1 MAYASGTIRLLQGG
15 RMLPGSAIF
24 AAAFAYLLLLFA
36 VASYGDRKAK
46 KPGSAA
52 KGRPLVYALSLAI
65 YCTSWTYF
73 GGVGLAT
80 TNGFEFAGIYIG
92 PILMF
97 TLGMP
102 LVRRIVTLAKS
113 ERLTSIADFV
123 AARYGKN
130 PGVAAVVALIAL
142 TGTVPYIALQ
152 LKAVSNSVA
161 TMVDTSGYD
170 IASGGLFDLPF
181 VVTVFL
187 AFFAI
192 VFGTRHTDATEHQD
206 GLILAISMESLVK
219 LLAFATVGFYVVF
232 FMFDGLGD
240 LWQRASENA
249 RVTAALSY
257 ETPIARWVLLIV
269 LSGFAIIM
277 LPRQFHVAVV
287 ENRTEGEL
295 RMAGILLP
303 LYLIAINLFVLP
315 IAIGG
320 VLIFDGAGD
329 GDLYVLSLPLQ
340 HGQQII
346 TMIAF
351 IGGFSAATAMVIVAS
366 VALSIMVSNDIVI
379 PVVLRRN
386 LIGGGG
392 AQEDLSRMLLRIRR
406 LAIFVVLLLGY
417 TYYRSATSSAGLA
430 AIGLL
435 AFVAIAQVAPALL
448 GGLFWRSAN
457 ARGAMAG
464 MLSGIV
470 VWAYLLFLPSLG
482 VADNAYVSETVLGF
496 LFPGS
501 TVFTGEN
508 ADPLVNA
515 TLLSLMINIGA
526 YVIGSLTRNP
536 TSLERLQ
543 AATFIRAKPRLERA
557 FRGRRT
563 KVTVKDLKTTIAK
576 YLGEERMQR
585 SFHTYERQSG
595 RWLEDNAPADVALVH
610 FSEQLLGSAIGSSSA
625 RLVLSL
631 VLQRI
636 DDTPAD
642 TDWLLDQASEA
653 LQYNQDMLQTALS
666 QMDQGIAVFDSAG
679 NLTVWNRRFRQLL
692 DLPEEAGQVGFPLS
706 DIVAILVERGEI
718 TEADRMAVVNRT
730 MTFDQPFPLV
740 LSGGRRIVEVR
751 TNAMPDKGFVATYTD
766 ITERVEADRALK
778 QANETLE
785 MRVAERTA
793 ELTRVNT
800 ALAEARAA
808 AEEANIGKTRFF
820 AAAGHDILQP
830 LNAAR
835 LYSSSLV
842 ERLGE
847 TENRALIH
855 NIDSSLES
863 VETILGAVLD
873 ISRLDTGAMKPRVQT
888 VPLKEFLK
896 RIETDFAP
904 MARAKNLRLTVL
916 PTSLAVK
923 TDPNLLRRLVQ
934 NLVSNAIKY
943 TNSGKVLV
951 GVRRR
956 GGQAYIQVLDSG
968 IGIPS
973 SKFRTVFKEF
983 ARLDE
988 GARTA
993 PGLGLGLSIVDRISR
1008 VLSHP
1013 VELQSTQGRGTSFK
1027 VRVPVDATASR
1038 RVADKQVVVPVVDEP
1053 LRGLKV
1059 LCIDNEPKILDGMRL
1074 LLSGWG
1080 CNVQLADSLAAL
1092 EPLVVEGG
1100 SAPDAIIAD
1109 YHLDQGTGIAAIARV
1124 RAGFGREIPALLVT
1138 ADRTPEVRAEAEK
1151 DNILLQNKPVRP
1163 ASMRAWLTQLSTVER
1178 AAAE

>member
-1 MAYASGTIRLLQGG
+1 
-15 RMLPGSAIF
+15 MLPGWFVF
-24 AAAFAYLLLLFA
+24 AAALAYLLLLFA

-46 KPGSAA
+46 DPTVATR
-52 KGRPLVYALSLAI
+52 GRPVVYALSLAV

-80 TNGFEFAGIYIG
+80 TNGLEFAGIYIG

-102 LVRRIVTLAKS
+102 LIRRIVSLAKA

-130 PGVAAVVALIAL
+130 PGVAAIVALISLIGA
-142 TGTVPYIALQ
+142 VPYIALQ
-152 LKAVSNSVA
+152 LKAVSSSVEA
-161 TMVDTSGYD
+161 MVDTSRYELS
-170 IASGGLFDLPF
+170 ALGGLVDLPL
-181 VVTVFL
+181 VVTLFL
-187 AFFAI
+187 ACFAI

-206 GLILAISMESLVK
+206 GLILAISMESVVK
-219 LLAFATVGFYVVF
+219 LVAFATIGVYVLYFHLDGF
-232 FMFDGLGD
+232 GD
-240 LWQRASENA
+240 LLARSAASQRVMA
-249 RVTAALSY
+249 TLTY
-257 ETPIARWVLLIV
+257 ETPLARWIVLIV
-269 LSGFAIIM
+269 LSAVAIIM

-295 RMAGILLP
+295 RMASILLP
-303 LYLIAINLFVLP
+303 LYLVAINLLVLP

-320 VLIFDGAGD
+320 VIAFDGTGD
-329 GDLYVLSLPLQ
+329 ADLYVLALPLAN
-340 HGQQII
+340 GQSIL
-346 TMIAF
+346 TLVAF

-379 PVVLRRN
+379 PTFLRRN
-386 LIGGGG
+386 LIGGAGPH
-392 AQEDLSRMLLRIRR
+392 EDISHTLLRIRR
-406 LAIFVVLLLGY
+406 LAIFFVLLLGY
-417 TYYRSATSSAGLA
+417 AYYRAATGNSGLA
-430 AIGLL
+430 SMGLL
-435 AFVAIAQVAPALL
+435 AFAAVAQVAPPLL
-448 GGLFWRSAN
+448 GGLFWRNAN

-464 MLSGIV
+464 MVCGLVI
-470 VWAYLLFLPSLG
+470 WAYLLFLPSLG
-482 VADNAYVSETVLGF
+482 LSDNAPVAETILGF

-501 TVFTGEN
+501 TIFTGER

-515 TLLSLMINIGA
+515 TLLATMVNICA
-526 YVIGSLTRNP
+526 YVIGSLTRSP
-536 TSLERLQ
+536 TSLERIQ
-543 AATFIRAKPRLERA
+543 ANTFIRSKPRLERA

-563 KVTVKDLKTTIAK
+563 KVTVRDLKSTIAR
-576 YLGEERMQR
+576 YLGEERTNR
-585 SFHTYERQSG
+585 SFHTYERQAG
-595 RWLEDNAPADVALVH
+595 RWLEDSAPADVALVH

-642 TDWLLDQASEA
+642 TDWLLNQASEA
-653 LQYNQDMLQTALS
+653 LQYNQDMLQTALG

-692 DLPEEAGQVGFPLS
+692 DLPEHVGQVGYPLK
-706 DIVAILVERGEI
+706 DIVDILVERGAIAPGERQSVL
-718 TEADRMAVVNRT
+718 DNVMR
-730 MTFDQPFPLV
+730 FDEPFALV
-740 LSGGRRIVEVR
+740 LAGGKRIVEVR

-785 MRVAERTA
+785 LRVAERTA
-793 ELTRVNT
+793 ELMRVNSE
-800 ALAEARAA
+800 LAEARAS

-842 ERLGE
+842 ERLGDSD
-847 TENRALIH
+847 NRALIH

-873 ISRLDTGAMKPRVQT
+873 ISRLDTGAMKPRLQT
-888 VPLKEFLK
+888 VPLKDLLK
-896 RIETDFAP
+896 RVETDFAP
-904 MARAKNLRLTVL
+904 MARAKNLTLKVM
-916 PTSLAVK
+916 PTSLVVR

-951 GVRRR
+951 GVRRQ
-956 GGQAYIQVLDSG
+956 GSNAFIQVLDTG
-968 IGIPS
+968 IGIPA
-973 SKFRTVFKEF
+973 SKFHIVFKEF

-993 PGLGLGLSIVDRISR
+993 PGLGLGLSIVDRLAR
-1008 VLSHP
+1008 MLGHP
-1013 VELQSTQGRGTSFK
+1013 VDLQSAPGRGTAFK
-1027 VRVPVDATASR
+1027 VRVPLEATASR
-1038 RVADKQVVVPVVDEP
+1038 PEAAPAPGAENTTAALAG
-1053 LRGLKV
+1053 LRV
-1059 LCIDNEPKILDGMRL
+1059 LCVDNEPRILEGMQL

-1080 CNVQLADSLAAL
+1080 CVVTVADSLAAVRGMD
-1092 EPLVVEGG
+1092 PAA
-1100 SAPDAIIAD
+1100 APAPGAIIAD
-1109 YHLDQGTGIAAIARV
+1109 YHLDDGTGIEAILAV
-1124 RAGFGREIPALLVT
+1124 RQGYGTAIPSLLVT
-1138 ADRTPEVRAEAEK
+1138 ADRTPEVRAEADK
-1151 DNILLQNKPVRP
+1151 HTILVQNKPVRP
-1163 ASMRAWLTQLSTVER
+1163 AAMRAWLTQISSSER
-1178 AAAE
+1178 VAAE

>member
-1 MAYASGTIRLLQGG
+1 M
-15 RMLPGSAIF
+15 PGSLIF
-24 AAAFAYLLLLFA
+24 ALALAYLLLLFA

-46 KPGSAA
+46 HSGRST

-80 TNGFEFAGIYIG
+80 TNGLEFAGIYIG

-102 LVRRIVTLAKS
+102 LIRRIVTLAKS
-113 ERLTSIADFV
+113 ERLTSIADFI

-130 PGVAAVVALIAL
+130 PGVAAVVALISLIAYI
-142 TGTVPYIALQ
+142 PYIALQ
-152 LKAVSNSVA
+152 LKAVSSSVA
-161 TMVDTSGYD
+161 AMVDTTGFG
-170 IASGGLFDLPF
+170 IAASGGIIDLPL
-181 VVTVFL
+181 VVTLSL
-187 AFFAI
+187 ACFAI

-219 LLAFATVGFYVVF
+219 LVAIASVGIYVVYF
-232 FMFDGLGD
+232 LFDGPGD
-240 LWQRASENA
+240 LWQRASQNE
-249 RVTAALSY
+249 RVMRSLTY
-257 ETPIARWVLLIV
+257 ETPVARWILLIV
-269 LSGFAIIM
+269 LSAFAIVM
-277 LPRQFHVAVV
+277 LPRQFHVTVV
-287 ENRTEGEL
+287 ENRTAGEL
-295 RMAGILLP
+295 RMAGILFP

-315 IAIGG
+315 VAIGG
-320 VLIFDGAGD
+320 VMTFNGQGD
-329 GDLYVLSLPLQ
+329 GDLYVLTLPFALDQ
-340 HGQQII
+340 HVL
-346 TMIAF
+346 TLVAF

-379 PVVLRRN
+379 PVVLRRS
-386 LIGGGG
+386 LIGGVE
-392 AQEDLSRMLLRIRR
+392 QQDDLSRMLLRIRR
-406 LAIFVVLLLGY
+406 LAIFFVLLLGY
-417 TYYRSATSSAGLA
+417 AYYRAATANAGLA
-430 AIGLL
+430 SMGLL
-435 AFVAIAQVAPALL
+435 AFAAAAQVAPALL
-448 GGLFWRSAN
+448 GGLFWRNAN

-464 MLSGIV
+464 MISGLV
-470 VWAYLLFLPSLG
+470 VWAYLLFLPSIG
-482 VADNAYVSETVLGF
+482 VADNAYVAETVLGF

-501 TVFTGEN
+501 TIFTGAA

-515 TLLSLMINIGA
+515 TLIAMMVNIGA
-526 YVIGSLTRNP
+526 YVVGSLTRNP

-543 AATFIRAKPRLERA
+543 AGTFIRAKPRLERA

-563 KVTVKDLKTTIAK
+563 KVTVKDLKSTIAK

-585 SFHTYERQSG
+585 SFHTYERQVG
-595 RWLEDNAPADVALVH
+595 RWLEDNAPADAAIVH

-636 DDTPAD
+636 DDTPTD

-653 LQYNQDMLQTALS
+653 LQYNQDMLQTALG
-666 QMDQGIAVFDSAG
+666 QMDQGIAVFDSEG

-692 DLPEEAGQVGFPLS
+692 DLPEYVGQVGFPLA
-706 DIVAILVERGEI
+706 DIVDILVERGDI
-718 TEADRMAVVNRT
+718 AEADRQAAITRT
-730 MTFDQPFPLV
+730 MTFDEPFALV
-740 LSGGRRIVEVR
+740 LGDGARILEIR
-751 TNAMPDKGFVATYTD
+751 TNAMPEKGFVSTYTD
-766 ITERVEADRALK
+766 ITDRVASDRALK
-778 QANETLE
+778 QVNETLE
-785 MRVAERTA
+785 QRVAERTV

-800 ALAEARAA
+800 ELAEARAA
-808 AEEANIGKTRFF
+808 AEEANISKTRFF

-842 ERLGE
+842 ERLGD
-847 TENRALIH
+847 TENREMVR

-863 VETILGAVLD
+863 VEAILGAVLD

-888 VPLKEFLK
+888 VALKDLLK

-904 MARAKNLRLTVL
+904 IARAKNLKFTVL
-916 PTSLAVK
+916 SSSLAIR
-923 TDPNLLRRLVQ
+923 TDPNLLRRVVQ

-951 GVRRR
+951 GVRRK
-956 GGQAYIQVLDSG
+956 GGHAFIQVLDSG

-1013 VELQSTQGRGTSFK
+1013 VELQSTPGRGTSFK
-1027 VRVPVDATASR
+1027 VRVPIDMAASR
-1038 RVADKQVVVPVVDEP
+1038 HVADKPAVVPVVDEP
-1053 LRGLKV
+1053 LKGLRV

-1080 CNVQLADSLAAL
+1080 CTVVLAESVAAVEALAATD
-1092 EPLVVEGG
+1092 PLP
-1100 SAPDAIIAD
+1100 AIDAVIAD
-1109 YHLDQGTGIAAIARV
+1109 YHLDDGTGIAAIGKL
-1124 RAGFGREIPALLVT
+1124 RAALGRAVPALLVT
-1138 ADRTPEVRAEAEK
+1138 ADRTPDVRAEAERDK
-1151 DNILLQNKPVRP
+1151 ILVQNKPVRP
-1163 ASMRAWLTQLSTVER
+1163 GSMRAWLTQLSTMQRE
-1178 AAAE
+1178 AAE

>member
-1 MAYASGTIRLLQGG
+1 M
-15 RMLPGSAIF
+15 PGSLIF
-24 AAAFAYLLLLFA
+24 ALALAYLLLLFA

-46 KPGSAA
+46 RSGHTS

-80 TNGFEFAGIYIG
+80 THGLEFLGIYIG
-92 PILMF
+92 PIVMF

-102 LVRRIVTLAKS
+102 LLRRIVTLAKS

-130 PGVAAVVALIAL
+130 PGVAAVVALISL
-142 TGTVPYIALQ
+142 IGYIPYIALQ
-152 LKAVSNSVA
+152 LKAVSSSVSA
-161 TMVDTSGYD
+161 MVDTTGFG
-170 IASGGLFDLPF
+170 IAASGGLIDLPL
-181 VVTVFL
+181 VVTLFL
-187 AFFAI
+187 ACFAI

-219 LLAFATVGFYVVF
+219 LIAIASVGLYVIYV
-232 FMFDGLGD
+232 MFDGPGD
-240 LWQRASENA
+240 LWQRASENE
-249 RVTAALSY
+249 RMMQALTY
-257 ETPIARWVLLIV
+257 ETPIARWILLIT
-269 LSGFAIIM
+269 LSAFAIVM
-277 LPRQFHVAVV
+277 LPRQFHVTVV
-287 ENRTEGEL
+287 ENRTAGEL
-295 RMAGILLP
+295 RTAGILFP

-315 IAIGG
+315 VAIGG
-320 VLIFDGAGD
+320 VLTFNGTGD
-329 GDLYVLSLPLQ
+329 PDLYVLTLPFALDQ
-340 HGQQII
+340 PVL
-346 TMIAF
+346 TLVAF

-386 LIGGGG
+386 LIGGVE
-392 AQEDLSRMLLRIRR
+392 QQDDLSRMLLRIRR
-406 LAIFVVLLLGY
+406 LAIFFVLLLGY
-417 TYYRSATSSAGLA
+417 AYYRAATANAGLA
-430 AIGLL
+430 SMGLL
-435 AFVAIAQVAPALL
+435 AFAAVAQVAPALL
-448 GGLFWRSAN
+448 GGLFWRNAN

-464 MLSGIV
+464 MICGLVI
-470 VWAYLLFLPSLG
+470 WAYLLFLPSIG
-482 VADNAYVSETVLGF
+482 VADNAYVAETVLGF

-501 TVFTGEN
+501 TIFTGEA

-515 TLLSLMINIGA
+515 TLLAMMVNIGA

-543 AATFIRAKPRLERA
+543 AGIFIRSKPRLERA

-563 KVTVKDLKTTIAK
+563 KVTVRDLKTTIAK

-585 SFHTYERQSG
+585 SFHTYERQVG
-595 RWLEDNAPADVALVH
+595 RWLEDNAPADAAIVH

-636 DDTPAD
+636 DDTPTD

-653 LQYNQDMLQTALS
+653 LQYNQDMLQTALG

-692 DLPEEAGQVGFPLS
+692 DLPEYVGQVGFPLS
-706 DIVAILVERGEI
+706 DIVEILVERGDIAEKDRESAI
-718 TEADRMAVVNRT
+718 TRT
-730 MTFDQPFPLV
+730 MTFDEPFALV
-740 LSGGRRIVEVR
+740 LGGGERIIEIR
-751 TNAMPDKGFVATYTD
+751 TNAMPEKGFVSTYTD
-766 ITERVEADRALK
+766 ITDRVAADRALK
-778 QANETLE
+778 QVNETLE
-785 MRVAERTA
+785 QRVAQRTV

-800 ALAEARAA
+800 ELAEARAA

-847 TENRALIH
+847 TENREMIH

-863 VETILGAVLD
+863 VEAILGAVLD

-888 VPLKEFLK
+888 VPLKDLLK

-904 MARAKNLRLTVL
+904 MARAKNLRFTVL
-916 PTSLAVK
+916 PSSLTIR
-923 TDPNLLRRLVQ
+923 TDPNLLRRVVQ

-943 TNSGKVLV
+943 TNSGRVLV
-951 GVRRR
+951 GVRRK
-956 GGQAYIQVLDSG
+956 GGHAFIQVLDSG
-968 IGIPS
+968 IGIPA

-1013 VELQSTQGRGTSFK
+1013 VELQSTPGRGTSFK
-1027 VRVPVDATASR
+1027 VRAPIDAAASR
-1038 RVADKQVVVPVVDEP
+1038 HVADKPAGVPASDEP
-1053 LRGLKV
+1053 LKGLRV

-1080 CNVQLADSLAAL
+1080 CSVTLADSMAA
-1092 EPLVVEGG
+1092 VEAMVAGG
-1100 SAPDAIIAD
+1100 APAVDAVIAD
-1109 YHLDQGTGIAAIARV
+1109 YHLGDGTGIAAIGKLRAAR
-1124 RAGFGREIPALLVT
+1124 GREVPALLVT
-1138 ADRTPEVRAEAEK
+1138 ADRTPDVRAEAER
-1151 DNILLQNKPVRP
+1151 DNIIVQNKPVRP
-1163 ASMRAWLTQLSTVER
+1163 ASMRAWLTQLSTMQRE
-1178 AAAE
+1178 AAE

>member
-1 MAYASGTIRLLQGG
+1 M
-15 RMLPGSAIF
+15 PGSLIF
-24 AAAFAYLLLLFA
+24 ALALAYLLLLFA

-46 KPGSAA
+46 RTGRTSR
-52 KGRPLVYALSLAI
+52 GRPLVYALSLAI

-80 TNGFEFAGIYIG
+80 THGLEFAGIYIG

-102 LVRRIVTLAKS
+102 LIRRIVTLAKS

-130 PGVAAVVALIAL
+130 PGVAAVVALISL
-142 TGTVPYIALQ
+142 IGYIPYIALQ
-152 LKAVSNSVA
+152 LKAVSSSVSA
-161 TMVDTSGYD
+161 MVDTTGFG
-170 IASGGLFDLPF
+170 IAASGGLIDLPL
-181 VVTVFL
+181 VVTLFL
-187 AFFAI
+187 ACFAI
-192 VFGTRHTDATEHQD
+192 VFGTRHTDATEHQN

-219 LLAFATVGFYVVF
+219 LIAMASVGIYVIY
-232 FMFDGLGD
+232 FMFDGPGD
-240 LWQRASENA
+240 LWRQAAANE
-249 RVTAALSY
+249 RVMQALTY
-257 ETPIARWVLLIV
+257 ETPTARWILLIV
-269 LSGFAIIM
+269 LSAFAIVM
-277 LPRQFHVAVV
+277 LPRQFHVTVV
-287 ENRTEGEL
+287 ENRTAGEL
-295 RMAGILLP
+295 RMAGVLFP
-303 LYLIAINLFVLP
+303 LYLVAINLFVLP
-315 IAIGG
+315 VAIGG
-320 VLIFDGAGD
+320 VLTFGGQGD
-329 GDLYVLSLPLQ
+329 ADLYVLTLPFALDQ
-340 HGQQII
+340 PVL
-346 TMIAF
+346 TLIAF

-386 LIGGGG
+386 LIGGVE
-392 AQEDLSRMLLRIRR
+392 QQDDLSRMLLRIRR
-406 LAIFVVLLLGY
+406 LAIFFVLLMGY
-417 TYYRSATSSAGLA
+417 AYYRATAANAGLA
-430 AIGLL
+430 SMGLL
-435 AFVAIAQVAPALL
+435 AFEAAAQVAPALL
-448 GGLFWRSAN
+448 GGLFWRNAN

-464 MLSGIV
+464 MISGLVI
-470 VWAYLLFLPSLG
+470 WAYLLFLPSIG
-482 VADNAYVSETVLGF
+482 VADNAYIAETVLGF
-496 LFPGS
+496 LFPGA
-501 TVFTGEN
+501 TLFTGEN

-515 TLLSLMINIGA
+515 TLLAMMVNVGA

-543 AATFIRAKPRLERA
+543 AGTFIRSKPRLERA

-563 KVTVKDLKTTIAK
+563 KVTVRDLKTTIAK

-585 SFHTYERQSG
+585 SFHTYERQVG
-595 RWLEDNAPADVALVH
+595 RWLEDNSPADAAIVH

-636 DDTPAD
+636 DDTPTD

-653 LQYNQDMLQTALS
+653 LQYNQDMLQTALG

-692 DLPEEAGQVGFPLS
+692 DLPEYVGQVGFPLS
-706 DIVAILVERGEI
+706 DIVDILVERGDI
-718 TEADRMAVVNRT
+718 AQDDREAAVTRT
-730 MTFDQPFPLV
+730 MTYDEPFALV
-740 LSGGRRIVEVR
+740 LAGGERIIEVR
-751 TNAMPDKGFVATYTD
+751 TNAMPEKGFVSTYTD
-766 ITERVEADRALK
+766 ITDRVAADRALK
-778 QANETLE
+778 QVNETLE
-785 MRVAERTA
+785 QRVAQRTV

-800 ALAEARAA
+800 ELAEARAA
-808 AEEANIGKTRFF
+808 AEEANISKTRFF

-847 TENRALIH
+847 TENREMIH

-863 VETILGAVLD
+863 VEAILGAVLD

-888 VPLKEFLK
+888 VPLKDLLK

-904 MARAKNLRLTVL
+904 MARAKNLKFTVA
-916 PTSLAVK
+916 PSSLAIR
-923 TDPNLLRRLVQ
+923 TDPNLLRRVVQ

-943 TNSGKVLV
+943 TNAGTVLV
-951 GVRRR
+951 GVRRK
-956 GGQAYIQVLDSG
+956 GGHAHIQVLDSG
-968 IGIPS
+968 IGIPA

-1013 VELQSTQGRGTSFK
+1013 VELQSTPGRGTSFK
-1027 VRVPVDATASR
+1027 VRVPIDAAASR
-1038 RVADKQVVVPVVDEP
+1038 HVADKPAAVPASDEP
-1053 LRGLKV
+1053 LKGLRV
-1059 LCIDNEPKILDGMRL
+1059 LCVDNEPKILDGMRL

-1080 CNVQLADSLAAL
+1080 CAVTLAESVAAV
-1092 EPLVVEGG
+1092 EALVASG
-1100 SAPDAIIAD
+1100 APAFDAVIAD
-1109 YHLDQGTGIAAIARV
+1109 YHLDDGTGIAAIAKL
-1124 RAGFGREIPALLVT
+1124 RAALAREVPALLVT
-1138 ADRTPEVRAEAEK
+1138 ADRTPDVRAEAER
-1151 DNILLQNKPVRP
+1151 DNILVQNKPVRP
-1163 ASMRAWLTQLSTVER
+1163 ASMRAWLTQLSTTQRE
-1178 AAAE
+1178 AAE

>member
-1 MAYASGTIRLLQGG
+1 M
-15 RMLPGSAIF
+15 PGSLIF
-24 AAAFAYLLLLFA
+24 ALALAYLLLLFA

-46 KPGSAA
+46 RSERTS
-52 KGRPLVYALSLAI
+52 KGRPVVYALSLAI

-80 TNGFEFAGIYIG
+80 TNGLEFAGIYIG

-130 PGVAAVVALIAL
+130 PGVAAVVALISLIGAI
-142 TGTVPYIALQ
+142 PYIALQ

-161 TMVDTSGYD
+161 AVVDTTGFG
-170 IASGGLFDLPF
+170 IAAAGGLVDLPL
-181 VVTVFL
+181 VVTLFL
-187 AFFAI
+187 ACFAI

-206 GLILAISMESLVK
+206 GLILAISMESLLK
-219 LLAFATVGFYVVF
+219 LVAIASVGIYVVYV
-232 FMFDGLGD
+232 MFDGPAD
-240 LWQRASENA
+240 LWQRAAENE
-249 RVTAALSY
+249 RVMRALTY
-257 ETPIARWVLLIV
+257 ETPLSRWILLIV
-269 LSGFAIIM
+269 LSAFAIIM

-287 ENRTEGEL
+287 ENRTAGEL
-295 RMAGILLP
+295 RMAGILFP

-315 IAIGG
+315 VAIGG
-320 VLIFDGAGD
+320 VMTFGGAGD
-329 GDLYVLSLPLQ
+329 ADLYVLALPFALDQ
-340 HGQQII
+340 PAL
-346 TMIAF
+346 TLIAF

-386 LIGGGG
+386 LIGSGE
-392 AQEDLSRMLLRIRR
+392 QDDLSRMLLRIRR
-406 LAIFVVLLLGY
+406 LAIFFVLLLGY
-417 TYYRSATSSAGLA
+417 AYYRAATGKAGLA
-430 AIGLL
+430 SMGLL
-435 AFVAIAQVAPALL
+435 AFAAVAQVAPTLI
-448 GGLFWRSAN
+448 GGLFWRNAN

-464 MLSGIV
+464 MLSGLV
-470 VWAYLLFLPSLG
+470 VWAYLLFLPSIG
-482 VADNAYVSETVLGF
+482 VADNAYVAQTVLGF
-496 LFPGS
+496 LFPGAAI
-501 TVFTGEN
+501 FTGAA

-515 TLLSLMINIGA
+515 TLLSMMVNVGA
-526 YVIGSLTRNP
+526 YIVGSLTRNP

-543 AATFIRAKPRLERA
+543 AGTFIRPKPRLERA

-585 SFHTYERQSG
+585 SFHTYERQVG
-595 RWLEDNAPADVALVH
+595 RWLEDDVPADAAIVH

-636 DDTPAD
+636 DDTPTD

-653 LQYNQDMLQTALS
+653 LQYNQDMLQTALG
-666 QMDQGIAVFDSAG
+666 QMDQGIAVFDSEG
-679 NLTVWNRRFRQLL
+679 TLTVWNRRFRQLL
-692 DLPEEAGQVGFPLS
+692 DLPEHVGQVGFPLA
-706 DIVAILVERGEI
+706 DIVDILIQRGDIRE
-718 TEADRMAVVNRT
+718 EDRQAALVRT
-730 MTFDQPFPLV
+730 MTFDEPFALV
-740 LSGGRRIVEVR
+740 LSGGERIVEVR
-751 TNAMPDKGFVATYTD
+751 TNAMPEKGFVSTYTD
-766 ITERVEADRALK
+766 ITDRVAADRALK
-778 QANETLE
+778 QVNETLE
-785 MRVAERTA
+785 QRVAERTA

-800 ALAEARAA
+800 ELAEARAA
-808 AEEANIGKTRFF
+808 AEEANISKTRFF

-847 TENRALIH
+847 TENREMVR

-863 VETILGAVLD
+863 VEAILGAVLD

-888 VPLKEFLK
+888 VALKDLLK

-904 MARAKNLRLTVL
+904 VARAKNLKFTVL
-916 PTSLAVK
+916 PSSIAIR
-923 TDPNLLRRLVQ
+923 TDPNLLRRVIQ

-943 TNSGKVLV
+943 TTSGKVLV
-951 GVRRR
+951 GVRRA
-956 GGQAYIQVLDSG
+956 GDHAFIQVLDSG
-968 IGIPS
+968 IGIPA

-1013 VELQSTQGRGTSFK
+1013 VELQSTPGHGTSFK
-1027 VRVPVDATASR
+1027 VRVPVDLAASR
-1038 RVADKQVVVPVVDEP
+1038 HVADKPAAMPASDEP
-1053 LRGLKV
+1053 LRGLRV

-1080 CNVQLADSLAAL
+1080 CTVTLAESASAVEAL
-1092 EPLVVEGG
+1092 VTAGPPAL
-1100 SAPDAIIAD
+1100 DAVIAD
-1109 YHLDQGTGIAAIARV
+1109 YHLGDGTGLAAIATL
-1124 RAGFGREIPALLVT
+1124 RAALGREVPALLVT
-1138 ADRTPEVRAEAEK
+1138 ADRTPDVRAEAERG
-1151 DNILLQNKPVRP
+1151 NIAVQTKPVRP
-1163 ASMRAWLTQLSTVER
+1163 ASMRAWLTQFSALARE
-1178 AAAE
+1178 AAE

>member
-1 MAYASGTIRLLQGG
+1 M
-15 RMLPGSAIF
+15 PGSLIF
-24 AAAFAYLLLLFA
+24 ALALAYLLLLFA

-46 KPGSAA
+46 HSGRST

-80 TNGFEFAGIYIG
+80 TNGLEFAGIYIG

-102 LVRRIVTLAKS
+102 LIRRIVTLAKS
-113 ERLTSIADFV
+113 ERLTSIADFI

-130 PGVAAVVALIAL
+130 PGVAAVVALTSLIA
-142 TGTVPYIALQ
+142 YIPSTARQ
-152 LKAVSNSVA
+152 LKAVSSSVA
-161 TMVDTSGYD
+161 AMVDTTGFG
-170 IASGGLFDLPF
+170 IAASGGIIDLPL
-181 VVTVFL
+181 VVTLSL
-187 AFFAI
+187 ACFAI

-219 LLAFATVGFYVVF
+219 LVAIASVGIYVVYF
-232 FMFDGLGD
+232 LFDGPGD
-240 LWQRASENA
+240 LWQRASQNE
-249 RVTAALSY
+249 RVMRSLTY
-257 ETPIARWVLLIV
+257 ETPVARWILLIV
-269 LSGFAIIM
+269 LSAFAIVM
-277 LPRQFHVAVV
+277 LPRQFHVTVV
-287 ENRTEGEL
+287 ENRTAGEL
-295 RMAGILLP
+295 RMAGILFP

-315 IAIGG
+315 VAIGG
-320 VLIFDGAGD
+320 VMTFNGQGD
-329 GDLYVLSLPLQ
+329 GDLYVLTLPFALDQ
-340 HGQQII
+340 HVL
-346 TMIAF
+346 TLVAF

-379 PVVLRRN
+379 PVVLRRS
-386 LIGGGG
+386 LIGGVE
-392 AQEDLSRMLLRIRR
+392 QQDDLSRMLLRIRR
-406 LAIFVVLLLGY
+406 LAIFFVLLLGY
-417 TYYRSATSSAGLA
+417 AYYRAATANAGLA
-430 AIGLL
+430 SMGLL
-435 AFVAIAQVAPALL
+435 AFAAAAQVAPALL
-448 GGLFWRSAN
+448 GGLFWRNAN

-464 MLSGIV
+464 MISGLV
-470 VWAYLLFLPSLG
+470 VWAYLLFLPSIG
-482 VADNAYVSETVLGF
+482 VADNAYVAETVLGF

-501 TVFTGEN
+501 TIFTGAA

-515 TLLSLMINIGA
+515 TLIAMMVNIGA
-526 YVIGSLTRNP
+526 YVVGSLTRNP

-543 AATFIRAKPRLERA
+543 AGTFIRAKPRLERA

-563 KVTVKDLKTTIAK
+563 KVTVKDLKSTIAK

-585 SFHTYERQSG
+585 SFHTYERQVG
-595 RWLEDNAPADVALVH
+595 RWLEDNAPADAAIVH

-636 DDTPAD
+636 DDTPTD

-653 LQYNQDMLQTALS
+653 LQYNQDMLQTALG
-666 QMDQGIAVFDSAG
+666 QMDQGIAVFDSEG

-692 DLPEEAGQVGFPLS
+692 DLPEYVGQVGFPLA
-706 DIVAILVERGEI
+706 DIVDILVERGDI
-718 TEADRMAVVNRT
+718 AEADRQAAITRT
-730 MTFDQPFPLV
+730 MTFDEPFALV
-740 LSGGRRIVEVR
+740 LGDGARILEIR
-751 TNAMPDKGFVATYTD
+751 TNAMPEKGFVSTYTD
-766 ITERVEADRALK
+766 ITDRVASDRALK
-778 QANETLE
+778 QVNETLE
-785 MRVAERTA
+785 QRVAERTV

-800 ALAEARAA
+800 ELAEARAA
-808 AEEANIGKTRFF
+808 AEEANISKTRFF

-842 ERLGE
+842 ERLGD
-847 TENRALIH
+847 TENREMVR

-863 VETILGAVLD
+863 VEAILGAVLD

-888 VPLKEFLK
+888 VALKDLLK

-904 MARAKNLRLTVL
+904 IARAKNLKFTVL
-916 PTSLAVK
+916 SSSLAIR
-923 TDPNLLRRLVQ
+923 TDPNLLRRVVQ

-951 GVRRR
+951 GVRRK
-956 GGQAYIQVLDSG
+956 GGHAFIQVLDSG

-1013 VELQSTQGRGTSFK
+1013 VELQSTPGRGTSFK
-1027 VRVPVDATASR
+1027 VRVPIDMAASR
-1038 RVADKQVVVPVVDEP
+1038 HVADKPAVVPVVDEP
-1053 LRGLKV
+1053 LKGLRV

-1080 CNVQLADSLAAL
+1080 CTVVLAESVAAVEALAATD
-1092 EPLVVEGG
+1092 PLP
-1100 SAPDAIIAD
+1100 AIDAVIAD
-1109 YHLDQGTGIAAIARV
+1109 YHLDDGTGIAAIGKL
-1124 RAGFGREIPALLVT
+1124 RAALGRAVPALLVT
-1138 ADRTPEVRAEAEK
+1138 ADRTPDVRAEAERDK
-1151 DNILLQNKPVRP
+1151 ILVQNKPVRP
-1163 ASMRAWLTQLSTVER
+1163 GSMRAWLTQLSTMQRE
-1178 AAAE
+1178 AAE

>member
-1 MAYASGTIRLLQGG
+1 M
-15 RMLPGSAIF
+15 PGSLIF
-24 AAAFAYLLLLFA
+24 ALALAYLLLLFA

-46 KPGSAA
+46 RSERTS
-52 KGRPLVYALSLAI
+52 KGRPVVYALSLAI

-80 TNGFEFAGIYIG
+80 TNGLEFAGIYIG

-130 PGVAAVVALIAL
+130 PGVAAVVALISLIGAI
-142 TGTVPYIALQ
+142 PYIALQ

-161 TMVDTSGYD
+161 AVVDTTGFG
-170 IASGGLFDLPF
+170 IAAAGGLVDLPL
-181 VVTVFL
+181 VVTLFL
-187 AFFAI
+187 ACFAI

-206 GLILAISMESLVK
+206 GLILAISMESLLK
-219 LLAFATVGFYVVF
+219 LVAIASVGIYVVYV
-232 FMFDGLGD
+232 MFDGPAD
-240 LWQRASENA
+240 LWQRAAENE
-249 RVTAALSY
+249 RVMRALTY
-257 ETPIARWVLLIV
+257 ETPLSRWILLIV
-269 LSGFAIIM
+269 LSAFAIIM

-287 ENRTEGEL
+287 ENRTAGEL
-295 RMAGILLP
+295 RMAGILFP
-303 LYLIAINLFVLP
+303 LYLVAINLFVLP
-315 IAIGG
+315 VAIGG
-320 VLIFDGAGD
+320 VMTFGGAGD
-329 GDLYVLSLPLQ
+329 ADLYVLALPFALDQ
-340 HGQQII
+340 PAL
-346 TMIAF
+346 TLIAF

-386 LIGGGG
+386 LIGSGE
-392 AQEDLSRMLLRIRR
+392 QDDLSRMLLRIRR
-406 LAIFVVLLLGY
+406 LAIFFVLLLGY
-417 TYYRSATSSAGLA
+417 AYYRAATGKAGLA
-430 AIGLL
+430 SMGLL
-435 AFVAIAQVAPALL
+435 AFAAVAQVAPTLI
-448 GGLFWRSAN
+448 GGLFWRNAN

-464 MLSGIV
+464 MLSGLV
-470 VWAYLLFLPSLG
+470 VWAYLLFLPSIG
-482 VADNAYVSETVLGF
+482 VADNAYVAQTVLGF
-496 LFPGS
+496 LFPGAAI
-501 TVFTGEN
+501 FTGAA

-515 TLLSLMINIGA
+515 TLLSMMVNVGA
-526 YVIGSLTRNP
+526 YIIGSLTRNP

-543 AATFIRAKPRLERA
+543 AGTFIRPKPRLKRA

-585 SFHTYERQSG
+585 SFHTYERQVG
-595 RWLEDNAPADVALVH
+595 RWLEDDVPADAAIVH

-636 DDTPAD
+636 DDTPTD

-653 LQYNQDMLQTALS
+653 LQYNQDMLQTALG
-666 QMDQGIAVFDSAG
+666 QMDQGIAVFDSEG
-679 NLTVWNRRFRQLL
+679 TLTVWNRRFRQLL
-692 DLPEEAGQVGFPLS
+692 DLPEHVGQVGFPLA
-706 DIVAILVERGEI
+706 DIVDILIQRGDIRE
-718 TEADRMAVVNRT
+718 EDRQAALVRT
-730 MTFDQPFPLV
+730 MTFDEPFALV
-740 LSGGRRIVEVR
+740 LSGGERIVEVR
-751 TNAMPDKGFVATYTD
+751 TNAMPEKGFVSTYTD
-766 ITERVEADRALK
+766 ITDRVAADRALK
-778 QANETLE
+778 QVNETLE
-785 MRVAERTA
+785 QRVAERTA

-800 ALAEARAA
+800 ELAEARAA
-808 AEEANIGKTRFF
+808 AEEANISKTRFF

-847 TENRALIH
+847 TENREMVR

-863 VETILGAVLD
+863 VEAILGAVLD

-888 VPLKEFLK
+888 VALKDLLK

-904 MARAKNLRLTVL
+904 VARAKNLKFTVL
-916 PTSLAVK
+916 PSSIAIR
-923 TDPNLLRRLVQ
+923 TDPNLLRRVIQ

-943 TNSGKVLV
+943 TTSGKVLV
-951 GVRRR
+951 GVRRA
-956 GGQAYIQVLDSG
+956 GDHAFIQVLDSG
-968 IGIPS
+968 IGIPA

-1013 VELQSTQGRGTSFK
+1013 VELQSTPGHGTSFK
-1027 VRVPVDATASR
+1027 VRVPVDLAASR
-1038 RVADKQVVVPVVDEP
+1038 HVADKPAAMPASDEP
-1053 LRGLKV
+1053 LRGLRV

-1080 CNVQLADSLAAL
+1080 CTVTLAESASAVEALVAAGPPAL
-1092 EPLVVEGG
+1092 
-1100 SAPDAIIAD
+1100 DAVIAD
-1109 YHLDQGTGIAAIARV
+1109 YHLGDGTGLAAIATL
-1124 RAGFGREIPALLVT
+1124 RAALGREVPALLVT
-1138 ADRTPEVRAEAEK
+1138 ADRTPDVRAEAQRG
-1151 DNILLQNKPVRP
+1151 NIAVQTKPVRP
-1163 ASMRAWLTQLSTVER
+1163 ASMRAWLTQFSALARE
-1178 AAAE
+1178 AAE